1 MNLKDKIIYGYL
13 TFNELATL
21 IEANIRA
28 AAVLNIRIWYD
39 VNKKGIYA
47 HMSENKTL
55 LFDKQY
61 SKDFMHVMLAKMHYD
76 WSLVLQ
82 KRIDLKN
89 QEEHRLKM
97 LALEELG
104 GQNQEF
110 IDIEDRRPT
119 LGEKLAQR
127 NNMNQYSNEKK
138 YGIS

>member
-21 IEANIRA
+21 IESNIRA

-39 VNKKGIYA
+39 VNKQGIYA

-55 LFDKQY
+55 LFNKQY

-89 QEEHRLKM
+89 QEEYRLKM

-104 GQNQEF
+104 GQNQEY

-119 LGEKLAQR
+119 IGEKIAQR
-127 NNMNQYSNEKK
+127 NTMNQYSNEKK